1 MHPFYR
7 CAMGLACALALSPAV
22 AVAQP
27 SDAAALDRE
36 LDAAIARYHLPGLA
50 VGVAVIPVLSR
61 LLGKGH

>member
-1 MHPFYR
+1 
-7 CAMGLACALALSPAV
+7 MGLACALALSPAV

-50 VGVAVIPVLSR
+50 VGVVKDGQVVYRGTRGEL
-61 LLGKGH
+61 